1 MLFPLL
7 RCVLLK
13 WARVCT
19 RRVLALQRHKLQHG
33 SAPAPV
39 AAAAG
44 AGGGGGGGGAA
55 EEGVATEAVDR
66 RVLLAFF
73 DNL

>member
-7 RCVLLK
+7 RCVLK

-39 AAAAG
+39 AAAAAG
-44 AGGGGGGGGAA
+44 AGGGGAA

>member
-7 RCVLLK
+7 RSVLNL
-13 WARVCT
+13 ARVCK

-44 AGGGGGGGGAA
+44 AGGGGGGAA
-55 EEGVATEAVDR
+55 EEGVVTEAVDR
-66 RVLLAFF
+66 RVLLNFF